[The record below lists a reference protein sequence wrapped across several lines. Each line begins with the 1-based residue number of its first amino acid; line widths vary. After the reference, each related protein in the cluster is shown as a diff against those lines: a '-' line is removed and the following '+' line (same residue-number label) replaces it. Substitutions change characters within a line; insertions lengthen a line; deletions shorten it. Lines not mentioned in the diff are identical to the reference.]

1 MQLALSNKHSNMQLL
16 YSFPRVLQN
25 RLFKQNCMNGLVK
38 KDGYTEELN
47 STKYNKT
54 HILISDVKTQKRSP
68 MNQIKRYKLDL

>member
-1 MQLALSNKHSNMQLL
+1 
-16 YSFPRVLQN
+16 
-25 RLFKQNCMNGLVK
+25 MNDLVK